1 MLLLFVVEIFF
12 RGGGGEGHCFLFFS
26 RLHKTNN
33 MLVDKRNIIIDSC
46 FSFIKNRLLKKKRS
60 YKLWK
65 FRLLQTKKTQSYY
78 KLPQVIKIKT
88 NVLQTATDIANY
100 D

>member
-1 MLLLFVVEIFF
+1 MLFVVEIFF
-12 RGGGGEGHCFLFFS
+12 RGEGVHCFLFFS

-46 FSFIKNRLLKKKRS
+46 FSFIKNYDNVLTNCES
-60 YKLWK
+60 
-65 FRLLQTKKTQSYY
+65 FAYY
-78 KLPQVIKIKT
+78 KLRTPKQVIKIKT